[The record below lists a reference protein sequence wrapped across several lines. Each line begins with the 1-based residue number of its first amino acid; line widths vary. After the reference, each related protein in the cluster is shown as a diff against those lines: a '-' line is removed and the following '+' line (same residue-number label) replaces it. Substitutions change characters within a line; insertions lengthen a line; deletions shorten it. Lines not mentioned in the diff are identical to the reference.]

1 MEPIYPASYDSD
13 NIISVAATDPY
24 DALARFSN
32 YGVDSVDIAA
42 PGTDILSLDLYGGYS
57 PLNGTSMAA
66 PHVAGAAALLKSYMP
81 NISTLSLKNIIL
93 SSVDKNS
100 NLNGKI
106 STGGLLNIDAMFSL
120 AKYWQ

>member
-1 MEPIYPASYDSD
+1 MKKWQKG
-13 NIISVAATDPY
+13 
-24 DALARFSN
+24 LA
-32 YGVDSVDIAA
+32 
-42 PGTDILSLDLYGGYS
+42 
-57 PLNGTSMAA
+57 
-66 PHVAGAAALLKSYMP
+66 VAGAAALLKSYMP